1 MSCSILTVN
10 HGLVPS
16 TLYVNPTLFSIPCR
30 FIGGLEICNVAV
42 IVTYQVIVHP
52 KSITHEDISSQ
63 VADKRRQG
71 LE

>member
-1 MSCSILTVN
+1 MSVTNSECLAQYSIVN

-63 VADKRRQG
+63 VTC
-71 LE
+71 